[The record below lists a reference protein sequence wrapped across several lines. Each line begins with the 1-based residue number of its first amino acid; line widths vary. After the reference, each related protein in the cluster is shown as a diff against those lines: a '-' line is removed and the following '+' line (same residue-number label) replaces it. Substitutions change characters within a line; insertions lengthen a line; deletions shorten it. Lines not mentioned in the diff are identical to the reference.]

1 MNAEQLELPLWA
13 ELQSARLMPEAANL
27 NKLLNQVEQ
36 TIAQLPEPIQ
46 LRMAGEALLQLVELY
61 SVRAEILI
69 SEWEDAYRDP
79 VLPEGIFSDVVRQT
93 MSIDLSD
100 LMEPE
105 PPRKQRT
112 KPEFKGESSVVAP
125 VEKEAVLAMLE
136 QLEGEAQR
144 KSESQAGI
152 GLEQA
157 LAIAHEESVS
167 EWVQLIYQWIKTKT
181 LHSEISVVELV
192 NGLQMPWSHLWLGLL
207 LGNFELE
214 QRGEFYSDEIWIRCR
229 EGVSDRY

>member
-1 MNAEQLELPLWA
+1 MDAEQLELPLWA
-13 ELQSARLMPEAANL
+13 ELQSARLMPEAVNL
-27 NKLLNQVEQ
+27 SDLLNQMEQ
-36 TIAQLPEPIQ
+36 AIAQLPEPIQ

-61 SVRAEILI
+61 SARAEILI

-79 VLPEGIFSDVVRQT
+79 VLPQGTFSDLVRQT
-93 MSIDLSD
+93 MTIDLSD

-105 PPRKQRT
+105 PPRKQRI
-112 KPEFKGESSVVAP
+112 KPEFQGESSVVAP

-136 QLEGEAQR
+136 QLEGEAPK
-144 KSESQAGI
+144 KSASQAEI
-152 GLEQA
+152 ALEQA

-167 EWVQLIYQWIKTKT
+167 EWVQLIYQWIKART
-181 LHSEISVVELV
+181 LQSEISFMELV

-214 QRGEFYSDEIWIRCR
+214 QRGEFYSAEIWIRCGEEIGGR
-229 EGVSDRY
+229 